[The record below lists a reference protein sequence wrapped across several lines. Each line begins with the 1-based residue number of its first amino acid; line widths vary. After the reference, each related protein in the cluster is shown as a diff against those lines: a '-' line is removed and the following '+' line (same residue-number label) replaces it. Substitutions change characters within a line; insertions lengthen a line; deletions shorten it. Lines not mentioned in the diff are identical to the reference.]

1 AEAAPADAA
10 QEPAPRGDEPDA
22 ADLAVAGI
30 TGVGEK
36 PAPSEP
42 ARETADVTAT
52 TPVAPVRRTSSVFG
66 RTTARGAAA
75 TASGTA
81 TTPSPAAGDSA
92 PTTGPADG
100 WSPAVPAAAEP
111 PVFPSFGSE
120 PTAAADAPVDA
131 PADRPAWDLPFP
143 AEERTVPVSQR
154 RIDPTR
160 WVLGGVALA
169 VIVGVV
175 IAIGNVLSPFSSPGD
190 SGTEAAPAPAT
201 SAPAAEAPA
210 EEAPAEEQAPAAAP
224 PVVAA
229 VNSID
234 PSDGDGEHEE
244 LVGRLIDGD
253 PATSWYTH
261 TYNRPDY
268 AGFKDA
274 VGLVITLQAPA
285 TVSAITL
292 DVNGSGGAVEV
303 RSTDAANPT
312 AGDVLASGALAPQ
325 TVLTL
330 AQPTETQSIVLWFP
344 SLAQTPD
351 GQNRIEIT
359 NLAVS

>member
-1 AEAAPADAA
+1 
-10 QEPAPRGDEPDA
+10 
-22 ADLAVAGI
+22 
-30 TGVGEK
+30 
-36 PAPSEP
+36 
-42 ARETADVTAT
+42 
-52 TPVAPVRRTSSVFG
+52 
-66 RTTARGAAA
+66 
-75 TASGTA
+75 
-81 TTPSPAAGDSA
+81 
-92 PTTGPADG
+92 
-100 WSPAVPAAAEP
+100 
-111 PVFPSFGSE
+111 
-120 PTAAADAPVDA
+120 
-131 PADRPAWDLPFP
+131 
-143 AEERTVPVSQR
+143 VSQR

-169 VIVGVV
+169 VIIGVV
-175 IAIGNVLSPFSSPGD
+175 IAIGNVLSPFRSPGD
-190 SGTEAAPAPAT
+190 AGTEAAPAPAT

-210 EEAPAEEQAPAAAP
+210 EEGEAPAEEQPAATVP
-224 PVVAA
+224 PVIAA

-244 LVGRLIDGD
+244 LVGRLTDGD
-253 PATSWYTH
+253 PATAWYTH

-274 VGLVITLQAPA
+274 VGLVITLQEPA
-285 TVSAITL
+285 TVTAITL

-351 GQNRIEIT
+351 GQNRIEIS